1 MSLKL
6 WHPVK
11 YNIWDQQSLN
21 PLWQRP
27 NLGLSNFTG
36 YVLTPN
42 GVKQNNN
49 KFEVAKLEYIV
60 LLIIKINIFVDICVD
75 ITKCLPETNIY
86 KKLPDW
92 YIYKVA
98 WIR

>member
-11 YNIWDQQSLN
+11 YNIWDKQSLN

-49 KFEVAKLEYIV
+49 KFKVAKLEYIV
-60 LLIIKINIFVDICVD
+60 QVNNQDQYFCEIMCRHHKASPWD
-75 ITKCLPETNIY
+75 
-86 KKLPDW
+86 
-92 YIYKVA
+92 
-98 WIR
+98 

>member
-11 YNIWDQQSLN
+11 YNIWDKQSLN

-49 KFEVAKLEYIV
+49 NFEVAKLEYIV
-60 LLIIKINIFVDICVD
+60 LC
-75 ITKCLPETNIY
+75 
-86 KKLPDW
+86 
-92 YIYKVA
+92 
-98 WIR
+98 